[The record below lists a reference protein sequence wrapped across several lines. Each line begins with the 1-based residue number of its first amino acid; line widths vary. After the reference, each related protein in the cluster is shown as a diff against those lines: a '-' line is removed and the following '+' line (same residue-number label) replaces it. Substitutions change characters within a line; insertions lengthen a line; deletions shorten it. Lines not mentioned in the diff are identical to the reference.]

1 MADLRRVWPRPLR
14 PGGTIGICSPAGP
27 SPAGEL
33 ERAVAELTR
42 RGYRVVVAPHA
53 AAHHPDRAYL
63 AGDETQRASDLN
75 DLLRDPA
82 IDLILC
88 ARGGYGSGKL
98 LDRLDY
104 DAARRD
110 PKPVVG
116 YSDITA
122 LSLGLLARAGVVS
135 FSGIMA
141 TSGDGFGESTLDPWS
156 EASFFQAV
164 ATPGGEPLVFVPP
177 PDAAP
182 WQVVRGPARIKGT
195 LVPVCLTLLASL
207 VGTPYV
213 PDLRGAILVIED
225 VHEELYAIDR
235 DLNHLR
241 LAGLLD
247 GLAGVLLGSFNGF
260 APEQNALL
268 TAGVL
273 GLVADMVPSHV
284 AVASGVVYGHI
295 PRRLT
300 LPVGAWASVDLAQ
313 ATLTC
318 QKEKFNEDTTFTPG
332 ASVGLEPD

>member
-1 MADLRRVWPRPLR
+1 M
-14 PGGTIGICSPAGP
+14 
-27 SPAGEL
+27 
-33 ERAVAELTR
+33 
-42 RGYRVVVAPHA
+42 VAPHA
-53 AAHHPDRAYL
+53 AAHHPDRSYL
-63 AGDETQRASDLN
+63 AGDEAQRASDLN
-75 DLLRDPA
+75 DFLRDPT

-122 LSLGLLARAGVVS
+122 LSLGLLARAGVVT

-141 TSGDGFGESTLDPWS
+141 TSGDGFGENTLDPWS

-164 ATPGGEPLVFVPP
+164 ATPANQPLVFSPP

-182 WQVVRGPARIKGT
+182 WQIMRGPARIEGT
-195 LVPVCLTLLASL
+195 LIPVCLTLLASL

-247 GLAGVLLGSFNGF
+247 GLVGVLLGSFNGF

-268 TAGVL
+268 QAGVL
-273 GLVADMVPSHV
+273 ALAAEIAPPYV
-284 AVASGVVYGHI
+284 AVASGVAYGHI

-300 LPVGAWASVDLAQ
+300 LPVGAWATVDLEQ
-313 ATLTC
+313 ATFTC
-318 QKEKFNEDTTFTPG
+318 ERG
-332 ASVGLEPD
+332 AG